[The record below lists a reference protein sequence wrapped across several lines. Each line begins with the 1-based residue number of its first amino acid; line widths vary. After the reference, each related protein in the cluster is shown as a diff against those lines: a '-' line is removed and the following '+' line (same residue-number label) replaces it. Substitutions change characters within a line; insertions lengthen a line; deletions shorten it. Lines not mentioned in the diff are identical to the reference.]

1 MYREDFTYFL
11 LFTAHWGLGF
21 IILFV
26 QYFIHCDLP
35 PLRPHFTFPV
45 RRLPQCP
52 VPSAHPPWDNYN
64 TVFNSEPCLSPGIF
78 PCDRWRFWTLDLTC
92 ALSKCHYIYSGIFTP
107 QLTHTLCLG
116 RKNLWSILSK
126 FGKKSPLENNLPWK
140 AVKPLKTGKLSNSGK
155 KSPLGNNLPWKA
167 VKPKKISTLESCQ
180 T

>member
-1 MYREDFTYFL
+1 MVFQNDEGLSTFLYLQSGSYREDFTYFL
-11 LFTAHWGLGF
+11 LFTAHWGLVGF

-26 QYFIHCDLP
+26 QYYIHCDLP

-140 AVKPLKTGKLSNSGK
+140 AVKP
-155 KSPLGNNLPWKA
+155 
-167 VKPKKISTLESCQ
+167 KKISTLESCQ